1 MTLLL
6 KSYFLGENHS
16 MKHLTAAISFPEKYL
31 YSTQGSEESLYPNCR
46 EKFSLILELRIKL
59 NLKRYI

>member
-16 MKHLTAAISFPEKYL
+16 MKHLTAAISFPKEYL
-31 YSTQGSEESLYPNCR
+31 YSIQGSEEYLYPKCR
-46 EKFSLILELRIKL
+46 EKFSLILEL
-59 NLKRYI
+59 